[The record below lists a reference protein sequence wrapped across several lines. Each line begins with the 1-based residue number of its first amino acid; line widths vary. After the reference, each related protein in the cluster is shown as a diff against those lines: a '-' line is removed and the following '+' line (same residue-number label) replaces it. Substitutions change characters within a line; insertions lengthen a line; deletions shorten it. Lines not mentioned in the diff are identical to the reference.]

1 MIGGWTHG
9 GPGPIMDP
17 MTLVFAPDTTPAAC
31 DPAANTGVALPA
43 PVTLRPPLIIV
54 TAPYIDYCRAY
65 TLALT
70 GGQVVIGSGKDERA
84 ATCMALGADDGLTAR
99 ELNGDHL
106 RSKEAVLARVA
117 DLLGV
122 KSKLVA

>member
-1 MIGGWTHG
+1 
-9 GPGPIMDP
+9 MDP

-43 PVTLRPPLIIV
+43 PVTLHERAPFVYV

-84 ATCMALGADDGLTAR
+84 AACMALGADDGLTAR

-106 RSKEAVLARVA
+106 RSREAVLARVA
-117 DLLGV
+117 DLLGA
-122 KSKLVA
+122 KAKLVA